1 MKILVKCEVGPKI
14 HIDCMDALKAVE
26 EISRLTLDN
35 ARVIG
40 NMSEPATGHGW
51 QVGGH
56 RGHGDRQSGQ
66 HHTPTHDRTMEEASQ
81 SVDEMCLNTG
91 YDMGCDVTSLLPSVS
106 HDDVGPSHRFAHGDT
121 SQSPSMVYD
130 DTCPPTSST
139 TSPLPTTRTSPLP
152 TTGTTPTNVE
162 TR

>member
-1 MKILVKCEVGPKI
+1 
-14 HIDCMDALKAVE
+14 
-26 EISRLTLDN
+26 
-35 ARVIG
+35 
-40 NMSEPATGHGW
+40 
-51 QVGGH
+51 
-56 RGHGDRQSGQ
+56 
-66 HHTPTHDRTMEEASQ
+66 MEEASQ

-130 DTCPPTSST
+130 DTCPPTSFT